1 MKHFK
6 YWSQILPIIIAI
18 TIYGCGGSS
27 SGEASNEAKSENTES
42 IEKTPDILTPMN
54 AKDRE
59 PIDAQLLMNTWKAW
73 EGKKVQVV
81 GYIDLFTEKSKLY
94 FQNVKLKVNP
104 DDDRETIYADLIEM
118 DTTEFDS
125 KTLVTVEGIIT
136 GYWGFDGKYS
146 VKMKEAKILLNNPKL
161 PTEKILDP
169 NNLTKPVSARALYD
183 NYVGWVDKVVT
194 VSGNANGVTTSTTS
208 YGVTIRVDLV
218 DPNAAFTKY
227 CGVRVADSS
236 YARSAKDAPN
246 TTRKYRGTFRGDCF
260 GYVCIEDAVE
270 LKD

>member
-1 MKHFK
+1 MKIRYSTLFIALTLF
-6 YWSQILPIIIAI
+6 ILS
-18 TIYGCGGSS
+18 C
-27 SGEASNEAKSENTES
+27 GEATTGNASQGASSKEI
-42 IEKTPDILTPMN
+42 IEKAPDILNPMN
-54 AKDRE
+54 ASERE

-81 GYIDLFTEKSKLY
+81 GYIDLFGEKSKLY
-94 FQNVKLKVNP
+94 FQTVKLKVSP
-104 DDDRETIYADLIEM
+104 DAPRETIYAELTEM
-118 DTTEFDS
+118 DTTVFDS
-125 KTLVTVEGIIT
+125 KTLVTLEGVIT

-146 VKMKEAKILLNNPKL
+146 VKMKDAKIILNNPAM
-161 PTEKILDP
+161 PTAKILDP
-169 NNLTKPVSARALYD
+169 TNLTKPVSAQALYD
-183 NYVGWVDKVVT
+183 NYVGWVDKQIT

-236 YARSAKDAPN
+236 YARSAKDNPN

-260 GYVCIEDAVE
+260 GYVCIENAVE
-270 LKD
+270 LTE